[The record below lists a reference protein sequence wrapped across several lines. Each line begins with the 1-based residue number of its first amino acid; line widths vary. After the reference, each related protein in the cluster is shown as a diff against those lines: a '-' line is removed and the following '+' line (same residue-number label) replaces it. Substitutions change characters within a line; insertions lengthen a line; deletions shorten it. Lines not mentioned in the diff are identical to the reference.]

1 MATHDIARETWAD
14 FFDDLSRRRQGSP
27 VTVETVAPESG
38 TEREVDA
45 LPFAGISLDTK
56 GSGAGAIVIILGTET
71 DDHVTHT
78 ITNPTRVY
86 HKTGG
91 GVMSIE
97 VEQAE
102 ALEITSSDEP
112 PITYLRFHLP
122 EEGG

>member
-1 MATHDIARETWAD
+1 MATHDIARETWAT
-14 FFDDLSRRRQGSP
+14 FFDDLSRRRQGTP

-38 TEREVDA
+38 TEREADA
-45 LPFAGISLDTK
+45 LPFAGISLDSE
-56 GSGAGAIVIILGTET
+56 GGAGAVVIRLGAEGG
-71 DDHVTHT
+71 DSVTHT

-112 PITYLRFHLP
+112 PITYLRFRLP
-122 EEGG
+122 DERR